1 MSLALTS
8 YHFASKDNLIS
19 EALDLA
25 AEETLRWLGQTTH
38 ELTDG
43 GAVLTPELVAERLGD
58 LTMGRLGDEQLAVV
72 SVVELSLA
80 AARRPALQKA
90 TADWNDAYHAIVVDL
105 LDRLRR
111 TRSEGCRRARGGD
124 ARGARVS
131 PDRRIQP
138 GLRTRG
144 APSGAPEI
152 AGVAALSARTATAN
166 GWCQRTSAAT
176 RAAAVTGS
184 ASSRVA
190 PSSSAIRRVAPLPA
204 MAIGAAAL

>member
-105 LDRLRR
+105 LDRC
-111 TRSEGCRRARGGD
+111 G
-124 ARGARVS
+124 V
-131 PDRRIQP
+131 PDP
-138 GLRTRG
+138 KG
-144 APSGAPEI
+144 
-152 AGVAALSARTATAN
+152 
-166 GWCQRTSAAT
+166 
-176 RAAAVTGS
+176 AAVLVVGMLEGLVFLQIVESNPDFEHGVLRPALQRLLGS
-184 ASSRVA
+184 
-190 PSSSAIRRVAPLPA
+190 LP
-204 MAIGAAAL
+204 